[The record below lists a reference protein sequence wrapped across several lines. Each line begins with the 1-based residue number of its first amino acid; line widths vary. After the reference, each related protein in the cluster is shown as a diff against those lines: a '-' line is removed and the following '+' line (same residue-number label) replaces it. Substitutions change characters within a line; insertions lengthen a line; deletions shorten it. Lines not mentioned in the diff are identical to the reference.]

1 MFHIFTLMCSYT
13 IVRLLACKHDK
24 LQCHFDVKTL
34 DVKAFLHN
42 VNLLAKH
49 FITKLTKNVERCDLN
64 QHLRLTMSIT
74 PFRFHCS
81 VFSFYISSWP
91 ITAKARTK
99 KHV

>member
-42 VNLLAKH
+42 VKLAGETFHYETDKKCRTLRSESA
-49 FITKLTKNVERCDLN
+49 FTSYNVN
-64 QHLRLTMSIT
+64 HA
-74 PFRFHCS
+74 
-81 VFSFYISSWP
+81 FSFSLFC
-91 ITAKARTK
+91 
-99 KHV
+99 V